1 MKNIFIYTLIIIYF
15 ERVNFMKFE
24 NRIQRYHH
32 LFTKTDKQ
40 IVDYIQNND
49 FDDTFSTINSLAYA
63 IKTSAATIT
72 RFSNKLNYDNFQDLK
87 FNLQQEMTDRVIE
100 NSPLIQRIHKY
111 HQDIIQQTGEF
122 ISDEKIQSFVNQIN
136 RSRQIIYAGLGSS
149 GLSATEFYYRMMRM
163 GLKGSVSTDAHQ
175 MKIFASLLTA
185 SDTFV
190 AISNSGETTELIAA
204 AEIAHERGAY
214 VVVITNYEGSL
225 LTQCADLVLITT
237 DQSRINDTQF
247 INTQIATLF
256 LIDIVSYLL
265 LDDKYMNNVYQQ
277 TKKVI
282 LNE

>member
-15 ERVNFMKFE
+15 ERVKIMKFE

>member
-1 MKNIFIYTLIIIYF
+1 
-15 ERVNFMKFE
+15 
-24 NRIQRYHH
+24 
-32 LFTKTDKQ
+32 
-40 IVDYIQNND
+40 
-49 FDDTFSTINSLAYA
+49 
-63 IKTSAATIT
+63 
-72 RFSNKLNYDNFQDLK
+72 
-87 FNLQQEMTDRVIE
+87 
-100 NSPLIQRIHKY
+100 
-111 HQDIIQQTGEF
+111 
-122 ISDEKIQSFVNQIN
+122 
-136 RSRQIIYAGLGSS
+136 
-149 GLSATEFYYRMMRM
+149 M

>member
-1 MKNIFIYTLIIIYF
+1 
-15 ERVNFMKFE
+15 MKFE

-40 IVDYIQNND
+40 IVEYIQSNH
-49 FDDTFSTINSLAYA
+49 FDDSFSTINSLAHA
-63 IKTSAATIT
+63 IGTSPATIK
-72 RFSNKLNYDNFQDLK
+72 RFSNKLDYDNFQDLK
-87 FNLQQEMTDRVIE
+87 FNLQQEMTDKVIE

-122 ISDEKIQSFVNQIN
+122 ISDEKIQSFVNQIM

-175 MKIFASLLTA
+175 MKIFGSLLTT

-190 AISNSGETTELIAA
+190 AISNSGETAELIAA
-204 AEIAHERGAY
+204 AEVAHARGAY
-214 VVVITNYEGSL
+214 VVAITNYEGST
-225 LTQCADLVLITT
+225 LTECADLVLITT
-237 DQSRINDTQF
+237 DQSRINDSRF
-247 INTQIATLF
+247 VNTQIATLF

-265 LDDKYMNNVYQQ
+265 LDDDYMHNVYQH
-277 TKKVI
+277 TKKTV

>member
-1 MKNIFIYTLIIIYF
+1 
-15 ERVNFMKFE
+15 MKFE
-24 NRIQRYHH
+24 NRVQRYRH

-40 IVDYIQNND
+40 IVEYIQSNQ
-49 FDDTFSTINSLAYA
+49 FDDAFSTINSLAHA
-63 IKTSAATIT
+63 IGTSPATIT
-72 RFSNKLNYDNFQDLK
+72 RFSNKLDYDNFQDLK
-87 FNLQQEMTDRVIE
+87 FNLQQEMTDNVIE

-122 ISDEKIQSFVNQIN
+122 ISDEKIQRLVNQIM

-163 GLKGSVSTDAHQ
+163 GLKGNVSTDAHQ

-190 AISNSGETTELIAA
+190 AISNSGETAELIAA
-204 AEIAHERGAY
+204 VEVAHERGAF
-214 VVVITNYEGSL
+214 VVAITNYEGSA

-237 DQSRINDTQF
+237 DQSRINDTRF

-265 LDDKYMNNVYQQ
+265 LDDDYMQNVYQH
-277 TKKVI
+277 TKKII